1 MAVTTTSTA
10 SAAAAARTATAAPH
24 DYDYDYDNDYIDC
37 RGRMYCDC
45 RRGITRLRTDYGTF
59 CGSTYYDGYRGRA
72 GFAFYDL
79 LRGGFTDCAGSVWW
93 GRERRRGR
101 LFTGLSLLISIHQ
114 PPHWPGQGPGE
125 LS

>member
-1 MAVTTTSTA
+1 MAVTTTTPA

-37 RGRMYCDC
+37 RGRMYCDG

-59 CGSTYYDGYRGRA
+59 CGSTYHDGYRRRA

-79 LRGGFTDCAGSVWW
+79 LRTSPTASVQCGGGE
-93 GRERRRGR
+93 REGGGDFSQVS
-101 LFTGLSLLISIHQ
+101 LF
-114 PPHWPGQGPGE
+114 
-125 LS
+125 